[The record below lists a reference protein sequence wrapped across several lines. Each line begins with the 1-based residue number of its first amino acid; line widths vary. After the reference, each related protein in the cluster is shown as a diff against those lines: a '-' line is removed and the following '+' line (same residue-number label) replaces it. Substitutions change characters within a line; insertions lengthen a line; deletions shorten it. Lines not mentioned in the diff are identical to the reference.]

1 MLQVVSMARGRAVPV
16 LIGAD
21 KVRVDL
27 VRVHLGGGTEN
38 ESWLQELIHTHPD
51 ILPIADIEPGF
62 GEPIAAAREVPCA
75 HGFIDNLYL
84 TPSGEIVLV
93 ETKLW
98 RNSQMRREVVAQA
111 LSYVAALTGMPFEAF
126 EAAVANGQHAPKKL
140 YNLVAERPD
149 VLGETEFIDAV
160 SLNLMRGRMLVIIVG
175 DGLRT
180 ETEALAQLLQ
190 SHAGS
195 HFTFAL
201 VELATWRN
209 AATGDILA
217 VPTTL
222 AKTVMIERGIVRLE
236 QGLLKVEP
244 MPTDVP
250 SKPQS
255 ITSTDFW
262 EAMAKR
268 DPMLP
273 TAIRALLDELE
284 PLGIYSDMK
293 AALNLKADFPEW
305 DKQLNFGYISR
316 NGQFWPNEL
325 AYKVP
330 QDVWMP
336 YFETLAK
343 LVGGKVKN
351 EPNSRFVAAADGKGV
366 RIEQFLPKHHDAV
379 VAAIQQVIGQL
390 RTEPTAVP
398 LPNTDVA
405 VPEGPAQPI
414 LTHQVALVP

>member
-1 MLQVVSMARGRAVPV
+1 MLQVVRMARGRAVPV

-27 VRVHLGGGTEN
+27 VRVHLGNGTEN

-51 ILPIADIEPGF
+51 VLPIADIEPGF

-75 HGFIDNLYL
+75 HGYIDNLYL

-111 LSYVAALTGMPFEAF
+111 LSYVAALTGMAYEAF
-126 EAAVANGQHAPKKL
+126 EAAIASGQHAPKKL
-140 YNLVAERPD
+140 YDLVADQPD

-160 SLNLMRGRMLVIIVG
+160 SLNLGRGRMLVMIVG

-201 VELATWRN
+201 VELATWKN
-209 AATGDILA
+209 EATGDILA

-236 QGLLKVEP
+236 QGVIRVEP
-244 MPTDVP
+244 MPTEAQP
-250 SKPQS
+250 KPQS

-262 EAMAKR
+262 EAMTKR
-268 DPMLP
+268 DPTLP
-273 TAIRALLDELE
+273 AAIRALLDALE
-284 PLGIYSDMK
+284 PLGVYSEMK
-293 AALNLKADFPEW
+293 AALNLKADLPEW
-305 DKQLNFGYISR
+305 DKQLNFGYTGR
-316 NGQFWPNEL
+316 NGQFRPNEL

-336 YFETLAK
+336 YFQTLAR
-343 LVGGKVKN
+343 LIGGKVIN
-351 EPNSRFVAAADGKGV
+351 EPNSRFVAAADGKAV
-366 RIEQFLPKHHDAV
+366 RIEQLLPKHRDAV
-379 VAAIQQVIGQL
+379 VVAIETVIAKLRSEAA
-390 RTEPTAVP
+390 
-398 LPNTDVA
+398 
-405 VPEGPAQPI
+405 
-414 LTHQVALVP
+414 